1 VDEFSRVLSEEN
13 VGKTIAVAGK
23 GGVGKTLI
31 SALLINH
38 LTRRNSGAVLAVDAD
53 PSTNLHLALGAD
65 IDFDELETVGA
76 IREETLVDVQGGGN
90 LAGMSKPAYFDMR
103 VQQAIWEESDFD
115 LLAMGR
121 PEGLGCYCAANNML
135 RVSIDRLSGA
145 YKYVVID
152 NEAGLEH
159 LSRRT
164 TRDVDVLLI
173 VSDASMR
180 SILAAGGVSKLVDDL
195 HTKVGERHLVVNRVP
210 VSESGEPELPQ
221 PLRQAIEEQGL
232 NLAGVIPMD
241 RVVAEF
247 DALGKPVGDIPADSA
262 TRQAFDRIVASIPSL
277 N

>member
-1 VDEFSRVLSEEN
+1 

-38 LTRRNSGAVLAVDAD
+38 LVRRNSGAVLAIDAD
-53 PSTNLHLALGAD
+53 PSTNLHLALGVD
-65 IDFDELETVGA
+65 IDFDALETVGE

-90 LAGMSKPAYFDMR
+90 LGGMSKPDYFDMR
-103 VQQAIWEESDFD
+103 VQQSIWEEDGFD

-135 RVSIDRLSGA
+135 RLSIDRLSGA
-145 YKYVVID
+145 YNYIVID

-180 SILAAGGVSKLVDDL
+180 SILAAGGVSKLVDEL
-195 HTKVGERHLVVNRVP
+195 HTKVGEKYLIVNRVP
-210 VSESGEPELPQ
+210 VDESGEPDVPQ
-221 PLRQAIEEQGL
+221 PLREAIEAQGL
-232 NLAGVIPMD
+232 DLAGVIPMD
-241 RVVAEF
+241 QAVTEF
-247 DALGKPVGDIPADSA
+247 DALGKPVGDIPADSP
-262 TRQAFDRIVASIPSL
+262 TRQAFDKIVASIPSL

>member
-1 VDEFSRVLSEEN
+1 

-38 LTRRNSGAVLAVDAD
+38 LSRQQDGAVLAIDAD
-53 PSTNLHLALGAD
+53 PSTNLHLALGVD
-65 IDFDELETVGA
+65 MDFDQLETVGG
-76 IREETLVDVQGGGN
+76 IREETATDVQSGSN
-90 LAGMSKPAYFDMR
+90 LGGMSKPAYFEMR
-103 VQQAIWEESDFD
+103 IQQAIWEENGFD

-121 PEGLGCYCAANNML
+121 PEGPGCYCAANNML
-135 RVSIDRLSGA
+135 RASIDRLSGV
-145 YKYVVID
+145 YQYVVID

-180 SILAAGGVSKLVDDL
+180 SVLAAAGVSRLIDEL
-195 HTKVGERHLVVNRVP
+195 HTKAGEQYLIVNRVP
-210 VSESGEPELPQ
+210 LDESGQPRLPE
-221 PLRQAIEEQGL
+221 PLREAIEAQGL
-232 NLAGVIPMD
+232 KLAGLIPVD
-241 RVVAEF
+241 PVVAEF
-247 DALGKPVGDIPADSA
+247 DAVGKPVGDIPADSA
-262 TRQAFDRIVASIPSL
+262 TRQAFDKIVASIPSL